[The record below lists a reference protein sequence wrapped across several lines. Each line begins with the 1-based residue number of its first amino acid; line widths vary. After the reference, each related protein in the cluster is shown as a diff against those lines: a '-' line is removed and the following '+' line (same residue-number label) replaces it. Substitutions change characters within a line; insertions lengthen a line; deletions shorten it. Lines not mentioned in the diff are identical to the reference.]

1 MMAKIKNFGLNT
13 PFADKLYSNIR
24 NLVPTIVH
32 LSRFLHQFQ
41 PMPSP
46 KNLVLFASGSGS
58 NVENIATYFRDDPR
72 IRVTGVL
79 CNNPGAGVVQRCK
92 RLGLPLFCF
101 NRPAFQQL
109 DGILQLLRGLEPDL
123 IVLAGFLWKI
133 PEAMVR
139 DFPEKIINIHPAL
152 LPRFGGKGM
161 YGMHVHRA
169 VIEKGEKES
178 GITVHF
184 VNEAYDE
191 GAIILQKKVAIAEG
205 ETAESLAGK
214 IHQLEYRHYPQAISN
229 LLFG

>member
-1 MMAKIKNFGLNT
+1 M
-13 PFADKLYSNIR
+13 
-24 NLVPTIVH
+24 
-32 LSRFLHQFQ
+32 Q
-41 PMPSP
+41 SP

-58 NVENIATYFRDDPR
+58 NVENIASHFREDPR
-72 IRVTGVL
+72 IRIKGVL
-79 CNNPGAGVVQRCK
+79 SNNPGAGVVDRCK

-101 NRPAFQQL
+101 NRPAYQQL
-109 DGILQLLRGLEPDL
+109 EGLLRLLKGLEPDL

-133 PEAMVR
+133 PGELVR
-139 DFPEKIINIHPAL
+139 DFPGKIINIHPAL

-169 VIEKGEKES
+169 VIDSGEKES

-191 GAIILQKKVAIAEG
+191 GAIILQKKVAVTPG
-205 ETAESLAGK
+205 ESPESLAGK
-214 IHQLEYRHYPQAISN
+214 IHELEYEYYPQVIGK